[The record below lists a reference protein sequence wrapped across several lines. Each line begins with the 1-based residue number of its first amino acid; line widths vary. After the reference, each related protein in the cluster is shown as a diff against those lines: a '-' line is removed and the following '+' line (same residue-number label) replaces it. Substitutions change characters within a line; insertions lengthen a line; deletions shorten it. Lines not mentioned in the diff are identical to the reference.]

1 MKALF
6 YLSSATALLFT
17 IGAPSAISQ
26 DNVPADRGPVVL
38 QRPSPRGNLIR
49 FVAATIVQRSDE
61 LRKPTSFG
69 DTLPLLGPRVL
80 HLAGNVEITIFS
92 TTLTPHPTLND
103 LFVKDMIITADEA
116 DYDPLS
122 GEIKPQGHVAVKL
135 QNAAAK

>member
-6 YLSSATALLFT
+6 YLNSAIVLLFT
-17 IGAPSAISQ
+17 IGSPNAISQ
-26 DNVPADRGPVVL
+26 DNVPAGRAPVVL

-49 FVAATIVQRSDE
+49 FVAATIVQRSDDE

-92 TTLTPHPTLND
+92 TTLMPHPTRDD

-135 QNAAAK
+135 QNAAK